1 MEMARSLP
9 LAVFRCRLFLMPRP
23 RRLIRAQCVAA
34 WVCAFSLVLV
44 LANRFPRIAGCD
56 ETSWV
61 LAAPSHI
68 TAKVMAK
75 DFFVLP
81 PPAAV
86 RILLPRSV
94 PLRIEAP
101 DEQPLVSTSL
111 DNRLFTRPPPS
122 A

>member
-1 MEMARSLP
+1 MLSL
-9 LAVFRCRLFLMPRP
+9 LIARP
-23 RRLIRAQCVAA
+23 RHLTRVQCAA
-34 WVCAFSLVLV
+34 IWICAFSLVLV
-44 LANRFPRIAGCD
+44 LANRFPRIEGNQQ
-56 ETSWV
+56 TSWV
-61 LAAPSHI
+61 PSVPSHI

-86 RILLPRSV
+86 KILLPRFV

-101 DEQPLVSTSL
+101 DEHPLVSISL
-111 DNRLFTRPPPS
+111 DNRLFTRPPPF

>member
-1 MEMARSLP
+1 MP
-9 LAVFRCRLFLMPRP
+9 LLLIPRP
-23 RRLIRAQCVAA
+23 RRLTRVQCAAA
-34 WVCAFSLVLV
+34 WVCALSLVLV

-61 LAAPSHI
+61 PSAPSRI

-75 DFFVLP
+75 GFFVLQP
-81 PPAAV
+81 PVAV

-101 DEQPLVSTSL
+101 EEQPLVSIAL
-111 DNRLFTRPPPS
+111 DKRLFTRPPPS